1 MGVNNAG
8 MPGPLKA
15 AMVPALKY
23 IADQK
28 FPCLTGLTAFQIGIC
43 NIKPQWPAQIQLPTK
58 FLYSISEQI
67 VVPLLA
73 DATVSLG
80 NTYKIIEAGRIYR
93 FNNRVQSTIVQS
105 PDFLAMVII
114 YLNKDLYGNLTDEE
128 LTEIRNASS
137 AWYDYFPIIK
147 TYQDDAF
154 LNEVVTLLY
163 VNYKTD
169 MKFVWK
175 KKILE
180 NGGEKVIRKD

>member
-1 MGVNNAG
+1 MYFNELTTDLAALPDPLINNILAQCQTISIRYDDRFYFGVNTMGVNNAG

-15 AMVPALKY
+15 AMWPALKY

-43 NIKPQWPAQIQLPTK
+43 NIKSQWPAQIQLPTK

-128 LTEIRNASS
+128 LNADCARLSS
-137 AWYDYFPIIK
+137 
-147 TYQDDAF
+147 
-154 LNEVVTLLY
+154 EV
-163 VNYKTD
+163 
-169 MKFVWK
+169 
-175 KKILE
+175 ILE
-180 NGGEKVIRKD
+180 